1 MAKRTEIY
9 SLHKS
14 TPVVKEHA
22 WFHTGYTI
30 IFWGCGTTFF
40 QSTFMSMTCDNCHS
54 DGLKPQ
60 DVEKAGFQSLRYILM
75 FSCAQLLHDVSEV
88 KSVHATYV

>member
-1 MAKRTEIY
+1 
-9 SLHKS
+9 
-14 TPVVKEHA
+14 
-22 WFHTGYTI
+22 
-30 IFWGCGTTFF
+30 
-40 QSTFMSMTCDNCHS
+40 MSMTCDNCHS